1 MKKLLYPLFIVHFS
15 LSIDLHAATC
25 PSDFIEIT
33 DDHYKIVGDGESCGA
48 DWFEV
53 NDSNIL
59 PFQPGDKDV
68 RGTYSETICVVQ

>member
-15 LSIDLHAATC
+15 LLIDLHAATC

-33 DDHYKIVGDGESCGA
+33 DDNYKIVGDSESCGS

-53 NDSNIL
+53 NDSNLQPFL
-59 PFQPGDKDV
+59 PAATDGK
-68 RGTYSETICVVQ
+68 GSYTETICIVQ